1 MTSVVYL
8 LGVLAVV
15 VLIGV
20 SIALHE
26 LGHLVPA
33 KRFGVR
39 CTKYMIGFGPTIWS
53 RVRGGTEYG
62 IKAIPLGGYVK
73 MIGMIPPRPGDAPG
87 QLRPSTTGRMSI
99 VEQARA
105 DSMDEIEPGDEDKV
119 FYKLPVAKKIIVML
133 GGPLM
138 NLAVAVVLLTVLVSG
153 IGLPTVV
160 PKLSAIATCVPS
172 AAPTV
177 SKPQP
182 ECVAG
187 DAAAPAAQAGLR
199 TGDRIVEVDGAPVT
213 LWSEVTA
220 KIRSAAG
227 RSLTLTVERTGERLT
242 IVTPTALV
250 ERAAYTAEGKA
261 RLNPDGTLLTERVGY
276 LGAVATTDFVALP
289 ATEVPM
295 VFGRLVSSVAS
306 SLATFPEKLVGVAKT
321 LVGQAERDP
330 EGPVS
335 VVGVGRAGGEIAA
348 GSLASGGPKGLIY
361 QFLWLVLGL
370 NLMLFFFN
378 LLPVLPLDG
387 GQVVGAVWEGIK
399 RTWARITGRPDPGY
413 VDVAK
418 GLPIAY
424 AVSVLLIGMTLML
437 AVADLVKPIS
447 LG

>member
-1 MTSVVYL
+1 MTSLVYL

-15 VLIGV
+15 ALIGL

-39 CTKYMIGFGPTIWS
+39 CTKYMIGFGPTVWS
-53 RVRGGTEYG
+53 RVRGDTEYG

-87 QLRPSTTGRMSI
+87 QLRSTTTGRMSI

-105 DSMDEIEPGDEDKV
+105 DSMDEIEPGDEDRV
-119 FYKLPVAKKIIVML
+119 FYKLPVHKKIIVML
-133 GGPLM
+133 GGPFM
-138 NLAVAVVLLTVLVSG
+138 NLALAVVLLTVLVSG
-153 IGLPTVV
+153 IGLPTTV
-160 PKLSAIATCVPS
+160 PKLGSVAQCVPS

-177 SKPQP
+177 AKPQP
-182 ECVAG
+182 ECAVG
-187 DAAAPAAQAGLR
+187 DAAPPSVAAGLR
-199 TGDRIVEVDGAPVT
+199 AGDRIVEVNGTPVT
-213 LWSEVTA
+213 LWSEVTT
-220 KIRSAAG
+220 KIRAAAG
-227 RSLTLTVERTGERLT
+227 QTMTLTVERTGERLT
-242 IVTPTALV
+242 VSAPIVGV
-250 ERAAYTAEGKA
+250 ERAAYTAEGKV
-261 RLNPDGTLLTERVGY
+261 RLNPDGTVLTERVGF
-276 LGAVATTDFVALP
+276 LGATATADYVALP
-289 ATEVPM
+289 VTEVPM
-295 VFGRLVSSVAS
+295 VFGRLVSTVAS
-306 SLATFPEKLVGVAKT
+306 ALGTFPEKLVGVAKT
-321 LVGQAERDP
+321 LAGQADRDP

-335 VVGVGRAGGEIAA
+335 VVGIGRVGGEIATGA
-348 GSLASGGPKGLIY
+348 VASDGPKGMIY
-361 QFLWLVLGL
+361 QFIWLVLGL

-399 RTWARITGRPDPGY
+399 RTWARVTGRPDPGY

-424 AVSVLLIGMTLML
+424 AVSILLIGMTLML

>member
-1 MTSVVYL
+1 
-8 LGVLAVV
+8 
-15 VLIGV
+15 
-20 SIALHE
+20 
-26 LGHLVPA
+26 
-33 KRFGVR
+33 
-39 CTKYMIGFGPTIWS
+39 
-53 RVRGGTEYG
+53 
-62 IKAIPLGGYVK
+62 
-73 MIGMIPPRPGDAPG
+73 
-87 QLRPSTTGRMSI
+87 
-99 VEQARA
+99 
-105 DSMDEIEPGDEDKV
+105 MDEIQPGDEDKV
-119 FYKLPVAKKIIVML
+119 FYKLPVGKKIIVML
-133 GGPLM
+133 GGPFM
-138 NLAVAVVLLTVLVSG
+138 NLALAIVLLTVLVSG

-160 PKLSAIATCVPS
+160 PTLSAVATCAPS

-182 ECVAG
+182 ECALG
-187 DAAAPAAQAGLR
+187 DPASPASAAGLR
-199 TGDRIVEVDGAPVT
+199 AGDRIVEVDGAPVT

-424 AVSVLLIGMTLML
+424 AVSVLLVGMTLML